1 MSKKKKNDVA
11 EQDTPASEESGQHKP
26 AASKQSDYGY
36 VVKNKKARAATRH
49 RKAITIVGIILLIL
63 LLLAGGVYLFYSTVQ
78 INNFKIFIESSGGKI
93 LSLSPHSS
101 MVPGSEMIEI
111 VGPDKM
117 TNTTF
122 ASGKNIVNSMPIE
135 DRLVEIV
142 SGEGSITN
150 VDDFF
155 IAGTFY
161 MKNITN
167 EDKIYGERV
176 SFDIATKGAQT
187 ALRVMLIRNDEI
199 IVYASPKTDKDGNYI
214 KLDAEGRRILSDDE
228 GFYYLDGED
237 KIRVDS
243 DGELQKEEVVPLA
256 SGYKERQLVQND
268 EGEYSIQTV
277 EDGDTWMTEFF
288 YSDEY
293 AVYNDGLTIAAG
305 EKVKYSIIIWF
316 EGWDSDCVDKI
327 VDGQIQL
334 SLSFACN

>member
-1 MSKKKKNDVA
+1 MSKKQKNDVA
-11 EQDTPASEESGQHKP
+11 AETVGGEETQNEQNRTPAKH
-26 AASKQSDYGY
+26 SDYGY

-49 RKAITIVGIILLIL
+49 RKAITIAGIILLIL

-78 INNFKIFIESSGGKI
+78 INNFKIYIESSGGRI
-93 LSLSPHSS
+93 LTLSPHSN

-122 ASGKNIVNSMPIE
+122 ASGKNIVNSVPIE

-150 VDDFF
+150 VDDYF

-161 MKNITN
+161 MKNITS
-167 EDKIYGERV
+167 EDKVYGERI
-176 SFDIATKGAQT
+176 SFDIATMGAQR
-187 ALRVMLIRNDEI
+187 ALRIMLIRNDDI
-199 IVYASPKTDKDGNYI
+199 IVYAAPKTDEDGNYI
-214 KLDAEGRRILSDDE
+214 KLDSEGRRIYTDTE
-228 GFYYLDGED
+228 GFYYLNGDE
-237 KIRVDS
+237 KVRVEN
-243 DGELQKEEVVPLA
+243 DGELQREEVVPISSGFTERKLA
-256 SGYKERQLVQND
+256 VNEN
-268 EGEYSIQTV
+268 GEYYIEKAES
-277 EDGDTWMTEFF
+277 ENPWMTEFF
-288 YSDEY
+288 YNDEY

-316 EGWDSDCVDKI
+316 EGWDDDCKDYI
-327 VDGQIQL
+327 INGQVQL